1 MNQCTNEPICV
12 AGFHQICYNDRKR
25 DESRNMKIY
34 TKTGDT
40 GETGLFG
47 GTRVPKDAMRIEACG
62 TVDEL
67 NACIGSVRSQIQDVE
82 INGILHRIQND
93 LFDIGAD
100 LATLDTHPKAASLR
114 ISPTLTPKL
123 EREIDLFEAELPPL
137 KNFILPGGSAGGAAV
152 HLART
157 VCRRAERCV
166 VTLASA
172 ESVNP
177 EVLIYLNR
185 LSDLLFVLARIV
197 NHRSGDPEPL
207 WESHPERTKP

>member
-1 MNQCTNEPICV
+1 
-12 AGFHQICYNDRKR
+12 
-25 DESRNMKIY
+25 MKIY

-47 GTRVPKDAMRIEACG
+47 GTRVPKDAMRIETCG

-67 NACIGSVRSQIQDVE
+67 NACIGYARSQIQDTE
-82 INGILHRIQND
+82 IDGILQRIQNE

-100 LATLDTHPKAASLR
+100 LATLETHPKAASLR
-114 ISPTLTPKL
+114 IPPTLTPKL

-137 KNFILPGGSAGGAAV
+137 KNFILPGGSTGGAAV

-166 VTLASA
+166 VTLAKA

-207 WESHPERTKP
+207 WESHPGRTKP